1 MIRSGQSKKAL
12 IHQAREDPILKTSS
26 IPLPAV
32 PGRLGIS
39 STGLGSTPTQPWATI
54 FRRAAE
60 SEPNRRSGDRLF
72 DSIRHRPL
80 LDEPVGGSDA
90 AESTGCQQSLD

>member
-12 IHQAREDPILKTSS
+12 IHQAREDTILKTSS

-39 STGLGSTPTQPWATI
+39 STGLGATPTQPWATI
-54 FRRAAE
+54 FRKAAE
-60 SEPNRRSGDRLF
+60 SEPNRRGGDGLF
-72 DSIRHRPL
+72 DSIRHGPL
-80 LDEPVGGSDA
+80 LVEPVGGPDA
-90 AESTGCQQSLD
+90 AASEECRHCLA